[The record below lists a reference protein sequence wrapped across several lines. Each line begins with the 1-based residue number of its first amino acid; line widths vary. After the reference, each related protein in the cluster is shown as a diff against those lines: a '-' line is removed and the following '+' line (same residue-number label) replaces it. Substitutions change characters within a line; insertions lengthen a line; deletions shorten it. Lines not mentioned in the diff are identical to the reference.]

1 MAISI
6 AERES
11 LFRGRYTFMY
21 AELTLDSSYA
31 TSGESLAAAD
41 FGFGVIKAI
50 FASHAEGYTIEFV
63 RSSDTAWL
71 VKVYGEASTTNTIA
85 AEMVSG
91 KDLSAV
97 TIPVLIVGR

>member
-1 MAISI
+1 MAVTI
-6 AERES
+6 ANRES
-11 LFRGRYTFMY
+11 LYRGVYNLMY
-21 AELTLDSSYA
+21 AEITLDSSYA
-31 TSGESLAAAD
+31 TAGESVAASD

-50 FASHAEGYTIEFV
+50 FASHAEGYTVEYV

-71 VKVYGEASTTNTIA
+71 IKVYGETATTNTIA